1 MGDFMR
7 KKSHISLANYL
18 IKSMKFDELMNHKKA
33 FYLGSILPDCVPSF
47 ITRKHNIEE
56 TFEILKGEI
65 LKITDDY
72 DVEKGITG
80 YYSRHLGVVTH
91 YIADYFTFPH
101 NDIFK
106 GNLKEHC
113 TYERDLKLALRS
125 YVKSDEA
132 MKDREKNAIFKSVD
146 EIFKFIK
153 EMHEEYLKAIKV
165 IKVDCIYIVELCHKV
180 VDAILQIFELNL
192 SGKQLKVEAAST
204 VTL

>member
-1 MGDFMR
+1 MR

>member
-1 MGDFMR
+1 MR

-18 IKSMKFDELMNHKKA
+18 IKSMKFEELINHKKA

-56 TFEILKGEI
+56 TFEILKEEI
-65 LKITDDY
+65 LKITDHY
-72 DVEKGITG
+72 DMDRGITG
-80 YYSRHLGVVTH
+80 YYSRHLGVITH

-101 NDIFK
+101 NDIFT

-113 TYERDLKLALRS
+113 TYERDLKLAFKS

-132 MKDREKNAIFKSVD
+132 IRRREKSAIFKSVD
-146 EIFKFIK
+146 EILKFIV

-165 IKVDCIYIVELCHKV
+165 IKVDCMYIVELCHKV
-180 VDAILQIFELNL
+180 VDAILQIFELNFSEKPL
-192 SGKQLKVEAAST
+192 IEA
-204 VTL
+204 V

>member
-18 IKSMKFDELMNHKKA
+18 IKSMKFEELIDHKKS
-33 FYLGSILPDCVPSF
+33 FYIGSILPDCVPSF

-56 TFEILKGEI
+56 TFGILKEEI
-65 LKITDDY
+65 LKITDNY
-72 DVEKGITG
+72 DMDRGMTG

-113 TYERDLKLALRS
+113 TYERDLKLAFKS

-132 MKDREKNAIFKSVD
+132 VRRREKSAIFKSVD
-146 EIFKFIK
+146 EILKFII
-153 EMHEEYLKAIKV
+153 EMHDEYLKAIKV
-165 IKVDCIYIVELCHKV
+165 IKVDCMYIVELCHKV
-180 VDAILQIFELNL
+180 VDAILQIFEFNFSEKHLA
-192 SGKQLKVEAAST
+192 EA
-204 VTL
+204 V